1 MSIRLRLTLWYSG
14 LLAATLLAFGV
25 CLYMFMNWNTYN
37 DIKNQLKSTG
47 EQIGAG
53 GISGTITLEGRIS
66 LDLNRESRS
75 QLSSILEKDMYLQ
88 LVNYKEGVVSR
99 STNLV
104 QLNDLIIP
112 YPEFQSNPK
121 DGFEVTH
128 VTIGKSKYKMI
139 TYQKAIPIQGKLIG
153 LLQVGA
159 FTFNEDKSMSGLR
172 TILISLSAVV
182 VLIAFTVGLLIARQ
196 ALRPIGRVIAATR
209 QIEKGSDLSVR
220 IPEVGTKDE
229 IGTLVDT
236 LNTMLSR
243 MELAYNELDDAYK
256 VQRRFVSDASHEL
269 RTPLTTIR
277 GNIDL
282 LEKMWSRAKSEG
294 GEAGAPALPIAKEHF
309 DMSSEAI
316 SDISAETKRMSTLV
330 NDLLAL
336 ARADAGYVME
346 KERLELRALTED
358 VARRASL
365 LPRTAEWKVGDL
377 TKLDG
382 VPVYGNHDYLQQL
395 LFIFIENAFKYTPS
409 GYVELSSV
417 RKGDHVGWIVRDTG
431 IGMNPNEI
439 PHIFD
444 RFYRADESRGVTVG
458 TGLGLSIAKWIL
470 DEHGGS
476 VEVTTLEGAGTTFV
490 VWLPADFS
498 LKPDSTIIVETDRE
512 DESSSS

>member
-25 CLYMFMNWNTYN
+25 SLYMFMNWSTYA
-37 DIKNQLKSTG
+37 DVKNQLKSTSDSLG
-47 EQIGAG
+47 F
-53 GISGTITLEGRIS
+53 TLVTQNGKLRS
-66 LDLNRESRS
+66 LDLNWESRS
-75 QLSSILEKDMYLQ
+75 QLANIQEKQMYLQ
-88 LVNYKEGVVSR
+88 LNNFEDGFITR
-99 STNLV
+99 STNLI
-104 QLNDLIIP
+104 QLDDLVIP
-112 YPEFQSNPK
+112 YPDAQSNPV
-121 DGFEVTH
+121 DGFVTKH
-128 VTIGKSKYKMI
+128 VTIGKTKYKMI
-139 TYQKAIPIQGKLIG
+139 TYQKAIPYKGKVIG
-153 LLQVGA
+153 VFQVGT
-159 FTFNEDKSMSGLR
+159 FTFNEDKLMGGLR
-172 TILISLSAVV
+172 TILIFLSLAV

-196 ALRPIGRVIAATR
+196 ALRPIGQVIAATKL
-209 QIEKGSDLSVR
+209 IEKGSDLSVR
-220 IPEVGTKDE
+220 IPEGGPRDE

-236 LNTMLSR
+236 LNKMLSR
-243 MELAYNELDDAYK
+243 LELAYNELDDAYK

-282 LEKMWSRAKSEG
+282 LDKMWKKAKAEGSE
-294 GEAGAPALPIAKEHF
+294 EGANALTLTQGHF

-316 SDISAETKRMSTLV
+316 SDISAETRRMSTLV

-346 KERLELRALTED
+346 KEKVDLKALTED
-358 VARRASL
+358 VARRAAL
-365 LPRTAEWKVGDL
+365 LPRSAEWKVGDL
-377 TKLDG
+377 SKLDD
-382 VPVYGNHDYLQQL
+382 VSVYGNHDFLQQL

-417 RKGDHVGWIVRDTG
+417 RREGHAGWRVRDTG
-431 IGMNPNEI
+431 IGMNPEEI

-476 VEVTTLEGAGTTFV
+476 VEVTTLEQAGTTFMI
-490 VWLPADFS
+490 WLPLDFPLRS
-498 LKPDSTIIVETDRE
+498 DSSIMEETDRVE
-512 DESSSS
+512 T